1 MIKKNNKMKNTLIQ
15 FEMKD
20 DISTGKIQG
29 RYEEIIAG
37 FAFLVMETAI
47 KNKKDILE
55 VLGDINILSCQN
67 KKKLKKL
74 LQKEYKKEEV

>member
-67 KKKLKKL
+67 KKN
-74 LQKEYKKEEV
+74 